1 MVEMSIPVP
10 ARHGDYGIDG
20 DFRVVPARVQA
31 VIVGLIIVALLALT
45 VAAAV
50 AGWIVLAVVAGLAA
64 ALIALATGSYL
75 WTTRAGK
82 FRVWARILGDLHL
95 RGDERVLDMGC
106 GRGAVL
112 LMAAQLLPRGRAV
125 GIDLWRADQTGNG
138 PEVTRRNAEREGVA
152 DRVEV
157 VTGDVTR
164 LPFDDN
170 TFDVVVSSLV
180 LHNIP
185 SAADRRTA
193 IDEAVRVLRPG
204 GRLAVADLLAT
215 GQHRDRLR
223 ELGLREVRRRN
234 LGPHMW
240 WLGPLA
246 PTRLVSATKP
256 AAPGHSGEDIVA
268 DRG

>member
-1 MVEMSIPVP
+1 MSTAVPV
-10 ARHGDYGIDG
+10 RHGDYGIDG
-20 DFRVVPARVQA
+20 DFRVVSARGQA
-31 VIVGLIIVALLALT
+31 AIITAIIVALLVLT
-45 VAAAV
+45 VVAAV
-50 AGWIVLAVVAGLAA
+50 GGWTVLAVVTALLALA
-64 ALIALATGSYL
+64 IALVTASYL

-82 FRVWARILGDLHL
+82 FRAWARVLGDLQL
-95 RGDERVLDMGC
+95 RGDEHVLDLGC

-138 PEVTRRNAEREGVA
+138 PEVTLRNAEREGVTG
-152 DRVEV
+152 RVEV

-170 TFDVVVSSLV
+170 TFDVVLSSLV
-180 LHNIP
+180 IHNIP
-185 SAADRRTA
+185 SAADRQTA

-215 GQHRDRLR
+215 GRHRARLR
-223 ELGLREVRRRN
+223 ELGLTEVRRRN

-240 WLGPLA
+240 WLGPLI
-246 PTRLVSATKP
+246 PTRLVTATKP
-256 AAPGHSGEDIVA
+256 GEKSQ
-268 DRG
+268 